1 MLESSISSLLGS
13 SDSSLSLSLLL
24 LLLTGFF
31 AFLDDPLLFITF
43 YATFVFFDLDLGGVT
58 FFEGYLRVF
67 AFNDLFLSGFTAF
80 LLSCL
85 ESEIN

>member
-1 MLESSISSLLGS
+1 MLESSTSSSLGS
-13 SDSSLSLSLLL
+13 SDSSSLSLLL

-31 AFLDDPLLFITF
+31 AFLDDPLVFITF
-43 YATFVFFDLDLGGVT
+43 YVTFVFFDLDLGGVT
-58 FFEGYLRVF
+58 FLEGYLRVF

>member
-1 MLESSISSLLGS
+1 MLESSTSSLLGS
-13 SDSSLSLSLLL
+13 SDSSSLSLLL

-31 AFLDDPLLFITF
+31 AFLDD
-43 YATFVFFDLDLGGVT
+43 LDLGGVT
-58 FFEGYLRVF
+58 FLEGYLRVF